1 MKQAIAYSIS
11 LLFTLWLSIT
21 CAEAISLDFVP
32 AFQTVATGQSVV
44 VDLVISG
51 LARPPS
57 VGAFDLDVSFD
68 PSILTPVDVVF
79 GPFLGD
85 PLLFE
90 AITGFSFPP
99 GIVDLAEV
107 SLLLPSELDSLQPS
121 SFSLATLYF
130 TASGDGISPLVLS
143 EVIVDDAFGDKLEVV
158 AGTGAVEVV
167 PEPST
172 AWLLGSGL
180 AALSACHWGRRY
192 LLSGKTRRWRG
203 DVIRGRLRLAS
214 TVVFL
219 FAWLLADPAQAA
231 FKKVNKDANPATN
244 LEYEISYAFQFKD
257 NNSNQIWTTTVIVK
271 NTDAANAQKV
281 MLCLQGVSHPL
292 KTGTAARTLVNVTH
306 NNAAK
311 RMQCT
316 LATTSEDLKNRY
328 GNLGCQVATIP
339 KGGMTTFVFVA
350 GQRPNPD
357 VPAAFAVQDGIY
369 RNSMNGAGANGPGH
383 RTATLRTFAL
393 GATKTTRIVRQA
405 IDELRLHFIVLKDAT
420 IDMACRSGF
429 PAMGTEPAHTAVCA
443 MANQSAGP
451 PACNLGFGMNFEFA
465 LPEKPIKDVMIHK
478 EAIKW
483 EPGDLKK
490 PNVTLTQLDIPFG
503 VESAVAQEDFTGPF
517 SAYLRVTLPP
527 GFPPSN
533 VFVLP
538 PENTYFTVFPGS
550 GQYGTMTLHSL
561 SPDFAG
567 DFVITVRKAES
578 PDIPPADR
586 DIQADEVV
594 VENLIP
600 IASSELCD
608 YNRDQNVN
616 IRDINESFVYRGLPA
631 TPPDDY
637 DLDANGTITVNDAR
651 ICTLNCT
658 KPKCAE

>member
-1 MKQAIAYSIS
+1 MKQAVANSVS
-11 LLFTLWLSIT
+11 LLFCLWLVIT
-21 CAEAISLDFVP
+21 CAEAIILDFVP
-32 AFQTVATGQSVV
+32 ASQTVVGGQSVA
-44 VDLVISG
+44 VDIVISG

-107 SLLLPSELDSLQPS
+107 SLLLPTDLDSLQPG
-121 SFSLATLYF
+121 SFSLATLFF
-130 TASGDGISPLVLS
+130 TASGEGISPLVFS

-158 AGTGAVEVV
+158 AGTGSVEVV

-172 AWLLGSGL
+172 ALLLGTAL
-180 AALSACHWGRRY
+180 AALGACQWRRRRQ
-192 LLSGKTRRWRG
+192 LSGTPRRPELTAAG
-203 DVIRGRLRLAS
+203 MGFAS
-214 TVVFL
+214 TLPLL
-219 FAWLLADPAQAA
+219 FAWLLLAEPAQAA
-231 FKKVNKDANPATN
+231 FKKVNKDANPPTN
-244 LEYEISYAFQFKD
+244 LEYEVSYAFQFKD
-257 NNSNQIWTTTVIVK
+257 NKSNQIWTTTVIVK

-292 KTGTAARTLVNVTH
+292 KTGDAPRTLVNVTL

-311 RMQCT
+311 RFQCT
-316 LATTSEDLKNRY
+316 PAATSEYLKNRY

-357 VPAAFAVQDGIY
+357 APAAFAVQDGIY
-369 RNSMNGAGANGPGH
+369 RKTMNGEGDNGPGH

-429 PAMGTEPAHTAVCA
+429 AAVGTEPAHTAVCA
-443 MANQSAGP
+443 MANQSVGP

-465 LPEKPIKDVMIHK
+465 LPGKPIKDVMIHK

-483 EPGDLKK
+483 NPGDLKL

-517 SAYLRVTLPP
+517 TAYLRVTLPI

-533 VFVLP
+533 IFVLP

-550 GQYGTMTLHSL
+550 GQYGTMTVHSL
-561 SPDFAG
+561 SPDFVG
-567 DFVITVRKAES
+567 DFVITVRKVES
-578 PDIPPADR
+578 TGIPPADR

-637 DLDANGTITVNDAR
+637 DVDASGIITVNDAR
-651 ICTLNCT
+651 ICTLKCT